1 MEIKDYTL
9 KNINN
14 ISVKFLNFGGI
25 ITEINIPDKNSNFDN
40 IVLSYKENKDYLYD
54 KFYMGALIGRYANR
68 IANGTLVLNKKIYNL
83 ENNENGNHLHG
94 GTISFHNKIWS
105 VEKNNSTNN
114 SVFLSYYS
122 KHLENGYPGTVSYT
136 HLTLPTRS

>member
-1 MEIKDYTL
+1 M
-9 KNINN
+9 
-14 ISVKFLNFGGI
+14 NFGGI

-54 KFYMGALIGRYANR
+54 KFYMGAIIGRYANR
-68 IANGTLVLNKKIYNL
+68 IANGNLFLNKETYHL
-83 ENNENGNHLHG
+83 DNNENGNHLHG

-122 KHLENGYPGTVSYT
+122 
-136 HLTLPTRS
+136 